1 MRSRDFEWTANLN
14 FSLNRGVVK
23 SLPEDVSEI
32 QGTQF
37 SDIYTTAYLGG
48 STTGISGK
56 DYMRSPDGQIL
67 IDEDGYPIIDPAK
80 SVYIGNREPDFLLG
94 LNSTFRWKD
103 LTVSFLFDGRV
114 GGDVYNGTGRSLFTN
129 GMHKSLENYR
139 NREVVVKGVVEQPD
153 GTYVPNTTPIVL
165 NQTNLNTYFYG
176 VSSNFI
182 EDGSYL
188 RLSYVTVGYDFTRFL
203 KKGNPYIKGLRASIT
218 GRNLFLLTKYSGSDP
233 QISTSA
239 AYGTGTMGI
248 DNMSIPATRSF
259 NFTINATF

>member
-1 MRSRDFEWTANLN
+1 M
-14 FSLNRGVVK
+14 NRGVVK

-37 SDIYTTAYLGG
+37 SDIYTTAYLNG

-56 DYMRSPDGQIL
+56 DYMRAPDGQIL
-67 IDEDGYPIIDPAK
+67 IDEDGYPIINPAK
-80 SVYIGNREPDFLLG
+80 SVYIGNREPDFLMG
-94 LNSTFRWKD
+94 LSSTFRWKD
-103 LTVSFLFDGRV
+103 LTVSFLLDGRV
-114 GGDVYNGTGRSLFTN
+114 GGDVYNGTARSLFTN

-139 NREVVVKGVVEQPD
+139 NREVVVKGVVAQPD
-153 GTYVPNTTPIVL
+153 GTYVQNNKPIIL

>member
-1 MRSRDFEWTANLN
+1 MCIRD
-14 FSLNRGVVK
+14 R
-23 SLPEDVSEI
+23 
-32 QGTQF
+32 
-37 SDIYTTAYLGG
+37 
-48 STTGISGK
+48 
-56 DYMRSPDGQIL
+56 
-67 IDEDGYPIIDPAK
+67 AK

-94 LNSTFRWKD
+94 LSSTFRWKD
-103 LTVSFLFDGRV
+103 LTVSFLLDGRV
-114 GGDVYNGTGRSLFTN
+114 GGDVYNGTARSLFTN

-139 NREVVVKGVVEQPD
+139 NREVVVKGVVAQPD

-188 RLSYVTVGYDFTRFL
+188 RLSYVTVGYDFSRFL

-218 GRNLFLLTKYSGSDP
+218 GRNLFLLTRYSGSDP

>member
-1 MRSRDFEWTANLN
+1 M
-14 FSLNRGVVK
+14 
-23 SLPEDVSEI
+23 
-32 QGTQF
+32 
-37 SDIYTTAYLGG
+37 
-48 STTGISGK
+48 
-56 DYMRSPDGQIL
+56 
-67 IDEDGYPIIDPAK
+67 
-80 SVYIGNREPDFLLG
+80 G
-94 LNSTFRWKD
+94 LSSTFRWKD
-103 LTVSFLFDGRV
+103 LTVSFLLDGRV
-114 GGDVYNGTGRSLFTN
+114 GGDVYNGTARSLFTN

-139 NREVVVKGVVEQPD
+139 NREVVVKGVVAQPD
-153 GTYVPNTTPIVL
+153 GTYVQNNMPIIL